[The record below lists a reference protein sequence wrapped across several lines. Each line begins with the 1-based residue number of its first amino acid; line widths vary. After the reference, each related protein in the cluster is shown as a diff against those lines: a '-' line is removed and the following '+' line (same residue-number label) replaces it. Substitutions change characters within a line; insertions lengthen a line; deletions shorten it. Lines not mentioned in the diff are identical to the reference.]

1 MGEQKTVNVQ
11 LNQRIDTMER
21 TLNKRMDGFHNEI
34 AQKIYNLQY
43 SISRLT
49 NQHQVQGKGK
59 FPSQTQQN
67 PRGVHEIA
75 NSGATTPTMDKVKAV
90 VKKSSNQCLNR
101 LMKLKKGKIRSRKE

>member
-11 LNQRIDTMER
+11 LNQRIDTMES

-49 NQHQVQGKGK
+49 NQHQVQEKGK

-75 NSGATTPTMDKVKAV
+75 NSGETTPTMDKVKV
-90 VKKSSNQCLNR
+90 VITLRSGKKSRATNA
-101 LMKLKKGKIRSRKE
+101 